1 RVAHRCSRLASAD
14 HLTLHSLP
22 ARRSSDL
29 GRARLKPA
37 VFTFA
42 TLLPTTSMIAW
53 LWIMPLAAALR
64 MLGMGLPSEAGELR
78 CRLVEGAVERGE
90 HRLVGLVGAVD
101 GEHAGHF
108 FDQAG
113 VRALEIA
120 LPNATGNR
128 DASCRGVDELE
139 VGLTGALQLRRGEV
153 DHLE

>member
-78 CRLVEGAVERGE
+78 CRLVEGRSEER
-90 HRLVGLVGAVD
+90 RVGKGSRSGGA
-101 GEHAGHF
+101 
-108 FDQAG
+108 
-113 VRALEIA
+113 
-120 LPNATGNR
+120 
-128 DASCRGVDELE
+128 RGGQREQSE
-139 VGLTGALQLRRGEV
+139 MTR
-153 DHLE
+153 

>member
-78 CRLVEGAVERGE
+78 CRLVEGRSEE
-90 HRLVGLVGAVD
+90 HTSELQSRENLVCRLL
-101 GEHAGHF
+101 
-108 FDQAG
+108 
-113 VRALEIA
+113 LEKKK
-120 LPNATGNR
+120 T
-128 DASCRGVDELE
+128 DK
-139 VGLTGALQLRRGEV
+139 
-153 DHLE
+153 